1 MKTSTKPKQ
10 PSKSP
15 LVPDRNGRFLKSCDT
30 METALTTHG
39 AEIGVK
45 QNTADVLTAELKTF
59 RGLDA
64 LFVASRLRGKD
75 ELTPALRKADGDAQ
89 KYINDARHVLKSALE
104 SQYNQDWID
113 AGFLKGSL
121 AMPKKIGD
129 RDILVSAL
137 ANYFKTHSHLENA
150 SLGVT
155 AVAGTEIHERLS
167 GLQKTILN
175 HHSKEREL
183 SGKRTA
189 ALKALRKRVQGLIS
203 ELKQV
208 LAADDVRW
216 ILFGIDS
223 PAERKRK
230 NAEAKAEARSLAEA
244 EMAAKVTQLPDQGAK
259 AA

>member
-1 MKTSTKPKQ
+1 MRKSTKPKQ
-10 PSKSP
+10 PSKSS

-39 AEIGVK
+39 AAIGVK
-45 QNTADVLTAELKTF
+45 QNTADVLAAELKTF

-64 LFVASRLRGKD
+64 LFVASRSRGKD
-75 ELTPALRKADGDAQ
+75 ELTPALRKADADAQ
-89 KYINDARHVLKSALE
+89 KYINDARHVLKGALG
-104 SQYNQDWID
+104 SHYNQDWID
-113 AGFLKGSL
+113 AGFLNGSL
-121 AMPKKIGD
+121 AMPKRIGD

-137 ANYFKTHSHLENA
+137 AGYFTTQAPLENA
-150 SLGVT
+150 SLKVT
-155 AVAGTEIHERLS
+155 AVAGAEIHERLS
-167 GLQKTILN
+167 GLQKAILN
-175 HHSKEREL
+175 HNSKEKEL

-189 ALKALRKRVQGLIS
+189 ALKALRKRVRGLIS

-230 NAEAKAEARSLAEA
+230 NAEAKAEARAQAEA
-244 EMAAKVTQLPDQGAK
+244 ELASKVTQLPDQGAQ